1 MSACPSCG
9 EPVAADALFCEACG
23 AQVSAGVAPGRLDA
37 PDNADDASPIS
48 EPTRIKAT
56 DVVVAPVVVPCAECG
71 GVVGPDGYCESCG
84 IKAPRER
91 DHFREQPGAGV
102 AAVSD
107 RGIRHHRNE
116 DAMAVSASESRVVL
130 VVCDG
135 VSSSIDSDVASLAG
149 ARAARDVL
157 RPGWPAGL
165 GTPDSAEAA
174 AVKVQVAAVAAA
186 NTAVIANTSPSSPN
200 PASCTYVSAVLDGSL
215 LRFAVVGDSRAYWL
229 PDSGEGVKLTR
240 DDSMASMLMAGG
252 MPRAEAETAP
262 QAHAIT
268 KWLGKDSSD
277 IVPVCGSTVLQEPGW
292 VLACSDGLWNYA
304 SEPAALKARIDAVGS
319 SDPMAIALAL
329 VAFANESGGQD
340 NITVALARYPREPV
354 VAST

>member
-9 EPVAADALFCEACG
+9 EPVAPDALFCEACG
-23 AQVSAGVAPGRLDA
+23 TQVTEGARPSRLDV
-37 PDNADDASPIS
+37 PQDADDASPIS

-56 DVVVAPVVVPCAECG
+56 DIVVPPVVVPCAECG
-71 GVVGPDGYCESCG
+71 GVVGPDGYCEQCG
-84 IKAPRER
+84 MKAPRER
-91 DHFREQPGAGV
+91 DHFREEPAAGV
-102 AAVSD
+102 VGVSD

-116 DAMAVSASESRVVL
+116 DAMALSASNSRAVL

-157 RPGWPAGL
+157 RPGWPAGM
-165 GTPDSAEAA
+165 GTPDSMEAA
-174 AVKVQVAAVAAA
+174 AVKVQVAAVDAA
-186 NTAVIANTSPSSPN
+186 NTSVIANTSPSSPN

-215 LRFAVVGDSRAYWL
+215 LRYAVVGDSRAYWL
-229 PDSGEGVKLTR
+229 PDAGKGVQLTR

-252 MPRAEAETAP
+252 MPRAEAESAP

-268 KWLGKDSSD
+268 KWLGKDSPD
-277 IVPVCGSTVLQEPGW
+277 IVPVCGVTTLTEPGW

-304 SEPAALKARIDAVGS
+304 SEPAQLRARIDAVGS

-340 NITVALARYPREPV
+340 NITVALARYPRGQVP
-354 VAST
+354 